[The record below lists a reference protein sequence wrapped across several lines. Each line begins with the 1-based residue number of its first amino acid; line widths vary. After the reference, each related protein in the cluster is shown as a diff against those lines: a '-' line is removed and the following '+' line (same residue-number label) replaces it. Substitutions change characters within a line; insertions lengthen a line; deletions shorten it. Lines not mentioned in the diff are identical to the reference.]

1 MEKEMRR
8 TGKFDKDGREMMA
21 GDIVH
26 FRCKNF
32 SLSWRGIVFLAE
44 KEDSLGEDSF
54 RIRDTRPG
62 KNNGRIYPYYP
73 DAKYRIDVHIGEEVD
88 REKEN

>member
-32 SLSWRGIVFLAE
+32 SLSGRGIVFLAE
-44 KEDSLGEDSF
+44 KRGF
-54 RIRDTRPG
+54 F
-62 KNNGRIYPYYP
+62 GRGFVPNS
-73 DAKYRIDVHIGEEVD
+73 RHQT
-88 REKEN
+88 REKQWKNLSILSGCEIPH

>member
-1 MEKEMRR
+1 MR

-26 FRCKNF
+26 FRCKRF
-32 SLSWRGIVFLAE
+32 SLSGRGEVFLQD
-44 KEDSLGEDSF
+44 KNDGLGKDQF

-62 KNNGRIYPYYP
+62 RNYGRVYPYYE
-73 DAKYRIDVHIGEEVD
+73 DAKYRIDERKEEENGE
-88 REKEN
+88 

>member
-32 SLSWRGIVFLAE
+32 SLSGRGIVFLAE
-44 KEDSLGEDSF
+44 KENS
-54 RIRDTRPG
+54 RHQT
-62 KNNGRIYPYYP
+62 
-73 DAKYRIDVHIGEEVD
+73 
-88 REKEN
+88 REKQWKNLSILSRCEIPH

>member
-1 MEKEMRR
+1 MKIRLSMQGASLNVEVS
-8 TGKFDKDGREMMA
+8 DKKAMG
-21 GDIVH
+21 IY
-26 FRCKNF
+26 
-32 SLSWRGIVFLAE
+32 RGLAE

-73 DAKYRIDVHIGEEVD
+73 DAKYRIDVHVGEEVD

>member
-1 MEKEMRR
+1 MEKEMCR

-32 SLSWRGIVFLAE
+32 SLSRRGIVFLAE

-62 KNNGRIYPYYP
+62 KNNGRIYP
-73 DAKYRIDVHIGEEVD
+73 DAKYRIDVHVGEEVD

>member
-1 MEKEMRR
+1 MKIRLSMQGASLNVEVS
-8 TGKFDKDGREMMA
+8 DKKAMG
-21 GDIVH
+21 IY
-26 FRCKNF
+26 
-32 SLSWRGIVFLAE
+32 RGLAE
-44 KEDSLGEDSF
+44 KEDSF

-73 DAKYRIDVHIGEEVD
+73 DAKYRIDVHVGEEVD